1 MSWSSIARSQGGM
14 ISRRQLLDA
23 GVSASRTGRMLRS
36 GGLIRQLSGVYLVR
50 GAPLGQEAVLWRAV
64 LGCDGV
70 LGFATACH
78 LWGTLPEPP
87 SQIHV
92 IVSSHAHRAAPPG
105 VKIHRRD
112 LSARRISRCGG
123 LPVTT
128 RIDSLLDHLTT
139 LRFGEAATL
148 ADRAL
153 QRRWLTPADVSRR
166 LEEYSGRPG
175 VAILRRIAAQLGDG
189 AAAESERTLHRLLRR
204 AKVSGWVPNYRLMV
218 AGRTY
223 FVDVAFPAARLAV
236 EIDGLAYHSDAER
249 FQGDR
254 HRQNDLVGAGWTV
267 LRFTWWDL
275 ETRPDYIVGRIA
287 SMLARSA

>member
-1 MSWSSIARSQGGM
+1 MSWSSIARSQGGT
-14 ISRRQLLDA
+14 ICRRQLLDA
-23 GVSASRTGRMLRS
+23 GVSASQIGRMVRS
-36 GGLIRQLSGVYLVR
+36 GGLIRQLPGVYL
-50 GAPLGQEAVLWRAV
+50 
-64 LGCDGV
+64 
-70 LGFATACH
+70 
-78 LWGTLPEPP
+78 
-87 SQIHV
+87 
-92 IVSSHAHRAAPPG
+92 
-105 VKIHRRD
+105 
-112 LSARRISRCGG
+112 G

-148 ADRAL
+148 ADWAL
-153 QRRWLTPADVSRR
+153 QRRWLTPVDVSRR

-204 AKVSGWVPNYRLMV
+204 AEVNGWVPNYRLPV
-218 AGRTY
+218 AGRIY
-223 FVDVAFPAARLAV
+223 VVDVAFPAARLAV

-267 LRFTWWDL
+267 L
-275 ETRPDYIVGRIA
+275 
-287 SMLARSA
+287 ARSA